1 MRINPVL
8 FKEQVHNESPEA
20 YREWLYTQPVDF
32 INLEKLLK
40 DEDLIEEIENISPFS
55 TWDHYRNWNSD
66 NSKRK
71 ISSVY
76 VKHNRNIIK
85 GINEKTEKAFF
96 TYAQDYYIKE
106 IKINSINYPKSIE
119 KYELLFESEEFKDLL
134 TQFDIEYIKYLDFD
148 TFKKTI
154 KIEDKTKISDIKE
167 DIDNLYTLINFIDNS
182 IERIEAPD
190 KKIIKEEYDKAK
202 NNT

>member
-1 MRINPVL
+1 MRIRPVP
-8 FKEQVHNESPEA
+8 FKEQEYNRSDESD
-20 YREWLYTQPVDF
+20 REWLYTQPVDF

-40 DEDLIEEIENISPFS
+40 DEKIIEEIEDINPFS
-55 TWDHYRNWNSD
+55 TWNHYHNWNND

-85 GINEKTEKAFF
+85 GINEIIEKAFF
-96 TYAQDYYIKE
+96 TYAQDYNIKE

-119 KYELLFESEEFKDLL
+119 KYELLSESEEFKDLL
-134 TQFDIEYIKYLDFD
+134 TRFDIEYVKYLNFN

-154 KIEDKTKISDIKE
+154 KIEDDTKISYVKE
-167 DIDNLYTLINFIDNS
+167 AIDNILSLINFIDNS

-202 NNT
+202 NNI

>member
-1 MRINPVL
+1 MRIRPVP
-8 FKEQVHNESPEA
+8 FKEQEYNRSDESD
-20 YREWLYTQPVDF
+20 REWLYTQPVDF

-40 DEDLIEEIENISPFS
+40 DEKIIEEIDNINPFS
-55 TWDHYRNWNSD
+55 TWDHYRNWNND

-71 ISSVY
+71 ISSIY

-96 TYAQDYYIKE
+96 TYAQDYNIKE

-119 KYELLFESEEFKDLL
+119 KYELLSESEEFKDLL
-134 TQFDIEYIKYLDFD
+134 TRFDIEYVKYLNFN

-154 KIEDKTKISDIKE
+154 KIEDDTKISYVKE
-167 DIDNLYTLINFIDNS
+167 AIDNILSLINFIDNS

-202 NNT
+202 NNI

>member
-1 MRINPVL
+1 MRIKPVL
-8 FKEQVHNESPEA
+8 FDEEVYNESPKA

-40 DEDLIEEIENISPFS
+40 DEKIIEEIEDINPFS
-55 TWDHYRNWNSD
+55 TWDYYRNWNSD
-66 NSKRK
+66 DSKRK

-96 TYAQDYYIKE
+96 TYAQDYDIKE

-134 TQFDIEYIKYLDFD
+134 ERFDIEYVKYLNFNI
-148 TFKKTI
+148 FKKTI
-154 KIEDKTKISDIKE
+154 KIEDDTKISYIKE
-167 DIDNLYTLINFIDNS
+167 AIDNILSLTGFIDNS

-190 KKIIKEEYDKAK
+190 KKIIAEEYNKAK

>member
-1 MRINPVL
+1 MRIKPVL
-8 FKEQVHNESPEA
+8 FDEQVYNESDEC
-20 YREWLYTQPVDF
+20 YKKWLYTQPVDF

-40 DEDLIEEIENISPFS
+40 DEKIIEEIEDINPFS
-55 TWDHYRNWNSD
+55 TWDYYRNWNSD
-66 NSKRK
+66 DSKRK

-96 TYAQDYYIKE
+96 TYAQDYDIKE

-134 TQFDIEYIKYLDFD
+134 ERFDIEYVKYLNFNI
-148 TFKKTI
+148 FKKTI
-154 KIEDKTKISDIKE
+154 KIEDDTKISYVKE
-167 DIDNLYTLINFIDNS
+167 AIDNILSLTGFIDNS

-190 KKIIKEEYDKAK
+190 KKIIADEYNKAK

>member
-1 MRINPVL
+1 MRIRPVP
-8 FKEQVHNESPEA
+8 FKEQEYNRSDESD
-20 YREWLYTQPVDF
+20 REWLYTQPVDF

-40 DEDLIEEIENISPFS
+40 DEKIIEEIEDINPFS
-55 TWDHYRNWNSD
+55 TWDYYRNWNSD
-66 NSKRK
+66 DSKRK

-96 TYAQDYYIKE
+96 TYAQDYDIKE

-134 TQFDIEYIKYLDFD
+134 ARFDIEYVKYLNFNI
-148 TFKKTI
+148 FKKTI
-154 KIEDKTKISDIKE
+154 KIEDDTKISYVKE
-167 DIDNLYTLINFIDNS
+167 AIDNILSLTGFIDNS

-190 KKIIKEEYDKAK
+190 KKIIADEYNKAK